1 MALYLI
7 NIYIEG
13 VGHGAPGP
21 VQAISWI
28 LEIEQKRRNFMQT
41 LTYKDIIDDK
51 IAEWQ
56 QGLQRLEQL
65 AEKAASDTKA
75 ELRTKMAQLKSAI
88 DTATVQLH
96 TLDKQETV
104 GNTMETKDKILQI
117 FHSID
122 KDFTW
127 NEEQT
132 PFML

>member
-1 MALYLI
+1 
-7 NIYIEG
+7 
-13 VGHGAPGP
+13 
-21 VQAISWI
+21 
-28 LEIEQKRRNFMQT
+28 
-41 LTYKDIIDDK
+41 
-51 IAEWQ
+51 
-56 QGLQRLEQL
+56 
-65 AEKAASDTKA
+65 
-75 ELRTKMAQLKSAI
+75 MAQLKSAI

-96 TLDKQETV
+96 TLDNQETV

>member
-1 MALYLI
+1 
-7 NIYIEG
+7 
-13 VGHGAPGP
+13 
-21 VQAISWI
+21 VQAISWNLAI
-28 LEIEQKRRNFMQT
+28 DQKRRNFMQT

-65 AEKAASDTKA
+65 AEKATSDTKA
-75 ELRTKMAQLKSAI
+75 ELKAKMMQLKSAI

-96 TLDKQETV
+96 NLDKQETV
-104 GNTMETKDKILQI
+104 GNTMETKEKILQI

-127 NEEQT
+127 NEDQT

>member
-1 MALYLI
+1 
-7 NIYIEG
+7 
-13 VGHGAPGP
+13 

-56 QGLQRLEQL
+56 QGLQRLEHL
-65 AEKAASDTKA
+65 AERAASDTKA

-96 TLDKQETV
+96 NLDNQETV